1 MEKKLKNKSIVEKT
15 PREKLIECGLI
26 IEDTDDSAYPE
37 GQTLGSDDDS
47 DKYDPEEKIKQF
59 DNTFVDANYEIQN
72 EIIKF
77 FINNPVEQ
85 PEIFRQ
91 YGISLGIDPEEF
103 QHQAN
108 ILLSQLL
115 KIYLN
120 DMDSMGY
127 NSEVFS
133 DDDALAIEIQK
144 MISPDESIEDE
155 KG

>member
-1 MEKKLKNKSIVEKT
+1 MLIYNKVAVPETIV
-15 PREKLIECGLI
+15 RI
-26 IEDTDDSAYPE
+26 S
-37 GQTLGSDDDS
+37 
-47 DKYDPEEKIKQF
+47 
-59 DNTFVDANYEIQN
+59 EIQN